1 MESLSPSSDNPTP
14 QLECMPCG
22 RVFKYPWHLQQHLS
36 SRKHIG
42 ESSNLNRGRN
52 CCPICRKGIKARGL
66 ASHMKAAHQYVV
78 EKGAPEEQ
86 PKNGPKT
93 NPQVQKFKHNFL
105 FFLSKKLL
113 KVKINEHERA
123 FMRER
128 VLIEERKIAENSKR
142 VEMIQKTAAESQVEL
157 TTLQSELEFSNQ
169 LVSHFKDMLKR

>member
-36 SRKHIG
+36 SRKHT
-42 ESSNLNRGRN
+42 
-52 CCPICRKGIKARGL
+52 
-66 ASHMKAAHQYVV
+66 AAHQYVV

-93 NPQVQKFKHNFL
+93 NP
-105 FFLSKKLL
+105 KLL
-113 KVKINEHERA
+113 KVKLNEHERA

-157 TTLQSELEFSNQ
+157 TTLQGELEFSNQ
-169 LVSHFKDMLKR
+169 LISHFKDMLKR

>member
-1 MESLSPSSDNPTP
+1 MESLSPSSDNPSP

-36 SRKHIG
+36 SRKHTG
-42 ESSNLNRGRN
+42 ENSNSNRGRN
-52 CCPICRKGIKARGL
+52 CCPICRKFVKARGL
-66 ASHMKAAHQYVV
+66 SSHMKAAHQYVV

-93 NPQVQKFKHNFL
+93 NP
-105 FFLSKKLL
+105 KLL
-113 KVKINEHERA
+113 KVKLNEHDRA

-142 VEMIQKTAAESQVEL
+142 VEMIQTTAAESRVEL
-157 TTLQSELEFSNQ
+157 TTLQGELEFSNQ